1 MACSRNVGA
10 PWGRGPLVA
19 RSTQLG
25 GSELRQRLRQ
35 LVDQL
40 PEEELQAA
48 HRYLQYLL
56 RVTDPVFRALLD
68 APEDEEPE
76 TPEEAAAVQEARD
89 DARHGRLIP
98 HEEVRRQ
105 LLNG

>member
-1 MACSRNVGA
+1 MAGSWNAGA
-10 PWGRGPLVA
+10 LGERGLFVA
-19 RSTQLG
+19 RSTQLSG
-25 GSELRQRLRQ
+25 ADLRQRLRQ

-76 TPEEAAAVQEARD
+76 TPEEASAVQEARD
-89 DARHGRLIP
+89 DAQHGRLIP

-105 LLNG
+105 LLRG